1 MVEEK
6 NKLIKELIIDIFFA
20 LVLIVLTIIG
30 VIYVFP
36 EINGVNVVSTKDYE
50 CENVTNC
57 KCTKNKCTCN
67 YCLDDTCNET
77 KKITCKK

>member
-1 MVEEK
+1 MEI
-6 NKLIKELIIDIFFA
+6 NKLIQELIIDIFFA

-36 EINGVNVVSTKDYE
+36 KISGLNVVSTNDYE
-50 CENVTNC
+50 CKRATNC

-67 YCLDDTCNET
+67 YCLDEICIDT
-77 KKITCKK
+77 KKITCKQ